1 LHGIVN
7 LPNSFDYKT
16 FMAAELL
23 KKHVLSICNIAY
35 ILRKLS
41 PDIDIPTVLTDLSA
55 LTTLT
60 PIDNLVISAAL
71 KSTCKDFEDALQHF
85 SALQYNGMTHIPT
98 RNPSDFIL
106 SKIPVFTP
114 KKYLESKKH

>member
-1 LHGIVN
+1 
-7 LPNSFDYKT
+7 
-16 FMAAELL
+16 MAAELL